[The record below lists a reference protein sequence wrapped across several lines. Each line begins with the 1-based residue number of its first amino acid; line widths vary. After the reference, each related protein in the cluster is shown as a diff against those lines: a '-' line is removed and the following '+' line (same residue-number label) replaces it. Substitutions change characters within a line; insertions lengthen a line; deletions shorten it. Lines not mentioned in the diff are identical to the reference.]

1 MMDCLILGDDTAS
14 ALTNYITGCAAITAA
29 GASSSVFESLYGNAR
44 LIRTPWDTVIISLG
58 VYDSPDARGTKK
70 ALQDLRNSVN
80 AKMVYWILPPEYH
93 MDIRSAV
100 HDVAMGRRDGL
111 IDVLG
116 WSRSG
121 PTVYGYREIEKKIRE
136 SNDLY
141 ETYKDKFKPK

>member
-1 MMDCLILGDDTAS
+1 MIDCLILGDDTAS
-14 ALTNYITGCAAITAA
+14 ALTNYINGCAAITAV
-29 GASSSVFESLYGNAR
+29 GASSNTFISLYGNAG

-58 VYDSPDARGTKK
+58 VYDHPDARGTKK

-116 WSRSG
+116 WSRYG